1 MTDWLG
7 QGSAQVALR
16 LEVGAERRLHCC
28 VTPVRAL
35 PSLGRASR
43 PVCSCPAQGGG
54 AGKGG
59 SPAESLRVYLCVSAG
74 GRAAKTPIR
83 AS

>member
-59 SPAESLRVYLCVSAG
+59 VPGGVPACVFVCVCWGEG
-74 GRAAKTPIR
+74 G
-83 AS
+83 